1 MDMDAMDEEIL
12 TILKKDARES
22 YVNIANKL
30 NTSEGTIRGRVKK
43 LVEQG
48 IITRFTIRTKGK
60 NVKALIAVQMDI
72 NAENPKWDKIVE
84 IDGVEMVYE
93 VSGDNDLIAIV
104 DVMSTEDLND
114 IIEEIRSLGVK
125 STRTMLILK
134 EHYS

>member
-1 MDMDAMDEEIL
+1 MDEEIL
-12 TILKKDARES
+12 AILKKDARES

-43 LVEQG
+43 LVEHG
-48 IITRFTIRTKGK
+48 VITRFTIRTKGK
-60 NVKALIAVQMDI
+60 NVKALIAIGMDI

-84 IDGVEMVYE
+84 IDGVELIYE
-93 VSGDNDLIAIV
+93 VSGDNDLIALV

-114 IIEEIRSLGVK
+114 IIEEIRGLGVK

-134 EHYS
+134 EHYN

>member
-1 MDMDAMDEEIL
+1 MDTMDEEIL
-12 TILKKDARES
+12 AILKKDARES
-22 YVNIANKL
+22 YVNIANRL

-72 NAENPKWDKIVE
+72 NAENPKWNKIVE
-84 IDGVEMVYE
+84 INGVELVYE
-93 VSGDNDLIAIV
+93 VSGENDLIAMV
-104 DVMSTEDLND
+104 DVMSTENLND

>member
-1 MDMDAMDEEIL
+1 MDMDTMDEEIL
-12 TILKKDARES
+12 AILKKDARES
-22 YVNIANKL
+22 YVNIANQL

-93 VSGDNDLIAIV
+93 VSGDNDLIAMV
-104 DVMSTEDLND
+104 DVMSTENLND
-114 IIEEIRSLGVK
+114 IIEEIRGLGVK

-134 EHYS
+134 EHFS

>member
-1 MDMDAMDEEIL
+1 MDAMDEEIL
-12 TILKKDARES
+12 AILKKDARES

-72 NAENPKWDKIVE
+72 NAENPKWGQIVE
-84 IDGVEMVYE
+84 IEGVELVYE
-93 VSGDNDLIAIV
+93 VSGENDLIAMV

>member
-1 MDMDAMDEEIL
+1 MDAMDEEIL
-12 TILKKDARES
+12 AILKKDARES

-30 NTSEGTIRGRVKK
+30 STSEGTIRGRVKK

-72 NAENPKWDKIVE
+72 NAENPKWNRIVE
-84 IDGVEMVYE
+84 IEGVELVYE
-93 VSGDNDLIAIV
+93 VSGENDLIAMV

>member
-1 MDMDAMDEEIL
+1 MDEEIL
-12 TILKKDARES
+12 AILKKDARES
-22 YVNIANKL
+22 YVNIANQL

-84 IDGVEMVYE
+84 IEGVEMVYE
-93 VSGDNDLIAIV
+93 VSGDNDLIAMV
-104 DVMSTEDLND
+104 DVMSTENLND

-134 EHYS
+134 EHFS

>member
-1 MDMDAMDEEIL
+1 MDEEIL
-12 TILKKDARES
+12 AILKKDARES
-22 YVNIANKL
+22 YVNIANQL

-93 VSGDNDLIAIV
+93 VSGDNDLIAMV
-104 DVMSTEDLND
+104 DVMSTENLND
-114 IIEEIRSLGVK
+114 IIEEIRGLGVK

-134 EHYS
+134 EHFS